1 MIPVLYTQS
10 ETTFK
15 NNGIG
20 RLTECISCEVMEERN
35 GIYECEF
42 QYPVNGAHYDDIRV
56 GYIIYCMVA
65 ENGDKQPFDIYKK
78 SVPID
83 GIVTFNARHISY
95 RLVNAI
101 VAPFSVSDVTAEQAL
116 NALKSNSITEAPFT
130 FHSDKSGTT
139 KYEVKEPASI
149 RAMMGG
155 TEGSILDVYG
165 TGEYYFNLFDVYF
178 YLHRGTDTDVEI
190 RYGKNM
196 IDFENEVDYSQM
208 YNAVVPYWVNSE
220 TGAIVTLPEK
230 IIKSSGATPYSDY
243 WTNENNMEIATE
255 NGDWFEFVYTLLQ
268 AVPMDLSDQFE
279 ETPTE
284 AQLRERAT
292 TLLENSEAWKPVDNV
307 SVDFVQLWQTPEY
320 EDYAPLQRLR
330 LCDTAKVIY
339 TDAGINARM
348 KVIKTVY
355 DSLLERYSSMELGDA
370 KQSFADVIKASTEEQ
385 LEKTFPN
392 FDELTNAIQY
402 ATNMIT
408 GGNGGY
414 LVINRNE
421 AGEPNELLIMDNP
434 DRTKA
439 VNVWRFNSGGLGH
452 SHNGYDGP
460 FSDVALTMDGK
471 INANMIT
478 TGTMVANRI
487 RGGVLSAINGNSSW
501 NLETGYLYNTGT
513 NDLSSAIALDRGY
526 IRLYQR
532 GETTESGILASARY
546 SRNDVVTKGAA
557 LLTDKNGFVAIGY
570 TTGSSDPEEGGFYYY
585 TPYIVA
591 GPKENH
597 TGGGPGIRLYKELYM
612 NSGAIYANN
621 INSTSISNGATI
633 TTVGLSA
640 SGDTS
645 LQNTTINGYLYAKKE
660 LQAQAALTVTGVS
673 TFNGAVT
680 LNNTVT
686 SKGTLYIQGN
696 NATNRGYIAGF
707 GSADGFAIST
717 GKAQS
722 LALRADSTNVLV
734 IDNYSDKGTAR
745 YVANKFHFQNCT
757 IEYKEKTVSG
767 TTKYYLYSAQGL
779 NINYSDAAGLYDIYA
794 YKTLTHD
801 VWYYFL
807 NQVSDE
813 HLKNIEKYD
822 PKYDAVLDELEP
834 ICFTWKD
841 SEDKTQHVGLGARRT
856 KEILEKH
863 GLDNSGL
870 VCVGDND
877 MHSISYNELT
887 AMLLKRVQDQQK
899 TINDLTAR
907 LERLEALLNADT

>member
-20 RLTECISCEVMEERN
+20 RLTDCISCEVTEERN

-42 QYPVNGAHYDDIRV
+42 QYPVNGAHYDDIQV
-56 GYIIYCMVA
+56 GYIVYCMVA

-230 IIKSSGATPYSDY
+230 IVKSSGATPYSDY
-243 WTNENNMEIATE
+243 WTNENNVEIATE

-307 SVDFVQLWQTPEY
+307 SVDFVQLWQAPEY

-348 KVIKTVY
+348 KVIKTVF

-370 KQSFADVIKASTEEQ
+370 KQSFADVITANTEDQ
-385 LEKTFPN
+385 LAKTFPN
-392 FDELTNAIQY
+392 FDELTSAIQY

-414 LVINRNE
+414 LVINRND
-421 AGEPNELLIMDNP
+421 AGQPNELLIMDNP

-471 INANMIT
+471 INADMIK
-478 TGTMVANRI
+478 TGALSANRI
-487 RGGVLSAINGNSSW
+487 RGGILSALNGGSYW
-501 NLETGYLYNTGT
+501 NLETGGFFNVSDTTRIEIFGGNMYMYYGANDTKPVVIYSLTYDIRDAGEVPGTTIAVPDGKFLSIGAQGAPYILVNRTGETLYGAKNLLTVVERIHFAKNAYVGTYLYFEGNDESKMGYIGGWTNDSGFFLNTGDS
-513 NDLSSAIALDRGY
+513 NAIDLCAKTTTVLAIDNGKYGHAGTAKYFPDKFYFKDAVIEQTTYSGDIAS
-526 IRLYQR
+526 IRLLNERLVVGNHPVITGYVCR
-532 GETTESGILASARY
+532 FESVY
-546 SRNDVVTKGAA
+546 VDGA
-557 LLTDKNGFVAIGY
+557 
-570 TTGSSDPEEGGFYYY
+570 
-585 TPYIVA
+585 
-591 GPKENH
+591 
-597 TGGGPGIRLYKELYM
+597 
-612 NSGAIYANN
+612 
-621 INSTSISNGATI
+621 
-633 TTVGLSA
+633 LSA
-640 SGDTS
+640 
-645 LQNTTINGYLYAKKE
+645 Q
-660 LQAQAALTVTGVS
+660 TVT
-673 TFNGAVT
+673 
-680 LNNTVT
+680 
-686 SKGTLYIQGN
+686 Q
-696 NATNRGYIAGF
+696 R
-707 GSADGFAIST
+707 
-717 GKAQS
+717 
-722 LALRADSTNVLV
+722 
-734 IDNYSDKGTAR
+734 
-745 YVANKFHFQNCT
+745 
-757 IEYKEKTVSG
+757 
-767 TTKYYLYSAQGL
+767 
-779 NINYSDAAGLYDIYA
+779 
-794 YKTLTHD
+794 
-801 VWYYFL
+801 
-807 NQVSDE
+807 SDE
-813 HLKNIEKYD
+813 HLKNIGEYE
-822 PKYDAVLDELEP
+822 PAYDAVLDELEP
-834 ICFTWKD
+834 VCFSWKD
-841 SEDKTQHVGLGARRT
+841 SEDTAQHVGLGARHT
-856 KEILEKH
+856 KAILEKH
-863 GLDNSGL
+863 GLSNSGL
-870 VCVGDND
+870 VRVDDDGT
-877 MHSISYNELT
+877 HGIQYNELT

-899 TINDLTAR
+899 TIDNLTAR
-907 LERLEALLNADT
+907 LERLEALLDANT

>member
-20 RLTECISCEVMEERN
+20 RLTDCISCEVTEERN

-42 QYPVNGAHYDDIRV
+42 QYPVTGAHYDDIQV

-230 IIKSSGATPYSDY
+230 IVKSSGATPYSDY
-243 WTNENNMEIATE
+243 WTNENNVEIATE

-320 EDYAPLQRLR
+320 DNYAPLQRLR

-348 KVIKTVY
+348 KVIKTVF

-370 KQSFADVIKASTEEQ
+370 KQSFADVITANTEDQ
-385 LEKTFPN
+385 LAKTFPN
-392 FDELTNAIQY
+392 FDELTSAIQY

-414 LVINRNE
+414 LVINRND
-421 AGEPNELLIMDNP
+421 AGQPNELLIMDNP

-471 INANMIT
+471 INADMIT
-478 TGTMVANRI
+478 TGTLSANRI
-487 RGGVLSAINGNSSW
+487 RGGVIQSLTENGTSL
-501 NLETGYLYNTGT
+501 NLQTGT
-513 NDLSSAIALDRGY
+513 LLTVGSDGSRVQINNGAIY
-526 IRLYQR
+526 ISNANTNQYDGVLF
-532 GETTESGILASARY
+532 SARY
-546 SRNDVVTKGAA
+546 NGDAVQGKLYGITLRA
-557 LLTDKNGFVAIGY
+557 L
-570 TTGSSDPEEGGFYYY
+570 
-585 TPYIVA
+585 
-591 GPKENH
+591 
-597 TGGGPGIRLYKELYM
+597 
-612 NSGAIYANN
+612 
-621 INSTSISNGATI
+621 
-633 TTVGLSA
+633 
-640 SGDTS
+640 
-645 LQNTTINGYLYAKKE
+645 NGYLGLGYEDEGGSGKVP
-660 LQAQAALTVTGVS
+660 LLIN
-673 TFNGAVT
+673 NGLNPNGYTESILVFGRARFTDRAVFRDAW
-680 LNNTVT
+680 
-686 SKGTLYIQGN
+686 IQGDAESSGLLIN
-696 NATNRGYIAGF
+696 TGNSESGRVLFRAYIT
-707 GSADGFAIST
+707 DV
-717 GKAQS
+717 
-722 LALRADSTNVLV
+722 LA
-734 IDNYSDKGTAR
+734 IDNGYYGHAGTAR
-745 YVANKFHFQNCT
+745 YLQDKFYFGDTLVQRKTYSTNFVAIALPNDYFVVGNFSPTSIDYKCHF
-757 IEYKEKTVSG
+757 ESVYVRG
-767 TTKYYLYSAQGL
+767 TLSAQ
-779 NINYSDAAGLYDIYA
+779 
-794 YKTLTHD
+794 TVT
-801 VWYYFL
+801 
-807 NQVSDE
+807 QRSDE
-813 HLKNIEKYD
+813 HLKNIEGYE
-822 PKYDAVLDELEP
+822 PAYDAVLDELEP
-834 ICFTWKD
+834 VCFTWKD
-841 SEDKTQHVGLGARRT
+841 PEDTAQHVGLGARRT
-856 KEILEKH
+856 KAILEKH
-863 GLDNSGL
+863 GLSNSGL
-870 VCVGDND
+870 VRVDDDGT
-877 MHSISYNELT
+877 HGIQYNELT

-907 LERLEALLNADT
+907 LERLEALFDANT

>member
-1 MIPVLYTQS
+1 MTPVLYPQS

-20 RLTECISCEVMEERN
+20 RLVDCISCEVTEERN

-42 QYPVNGAHYDDIRV
+42 QYPVNGAHYDDIQV

-130 FHSDKSGTT
+130 FHSDKSGTA

-196 IDFENEVDYSQM
+196 IDFENEVDYSEM
-208 YNAVVPYWVNSE
+208 YNAVVPFWVDSE
-220 TGAIVTLPEK
+220 TGAVVTLPEK
-230 IIKSSGATPYSDY
+230 IIKSSGATPYYDY
-243 WTNENNMEIATE
+243 WTNENGVEIATE
-255 NGDWFEFVYTLLQ
+255 NGDWFEFAYTLLQ
-268 AVPMDLSDQFE
+268 AVPMDLSDQFDE
-279 ETPTE
+279 QPTE
-284 AQLRERAT
+284 AELRERAT
-292 TLLENSEAWKPVDNV
+292 TLLENSEAWKPVDSV

-348 KVIKTVY
+348 KVIKTVFN
-355 DSLLERYSSMELGDA
+355 SLLERYSSMELGDA
-370 KQSFADVIKASTEEQ
+370 KQSFADVITANTEEQ
-385 LEKTFPN
+385 LAKTFPN

-421 AGEPNELLIMDNP
+421 AGQPNELLIMDNP

-452 SHNGYDGP
+452 SSNGYDGP
-460 FSDVALTMDGK
+460 YSDIALTMDGK

-478 TGTMVANRI
+478 TGTLSANRI
-487 RGGVLSAINGNSSW
+487 RGGIIQSLTENGTSL
-501 NLETGYLYNTGT
+501 NLQTGT
-513 NDLSSAIALDRGY
+513 
-526 IRLYQR
+526 
-532 GETTESGILASARY
+532 
-546 SRNDVVTKGAA
+546 
-557 LLTDKNGFVAIGY
+557 LLTVGEDGSRVQINNG
-570 TTGSSDPEEGGFYYY
+570 T
-585 TPYIVA
+585 
-591 GPKENH
+591 
-597 TGGGPGIRLYKELYM
+597 
-612 NSGAIYANN
+612 IY
-621 INSTSISNGATI
+621 ISNSNTDQYDGVLLSTRFAGDVAEAKQYGI
-633 TTVGLSA
+633 TLRA
-640 SGDTS
+640 
-645 LQNTTINGYLYAKKE
+645 LNGYLGLGRKEETGEDNVAVLINNGLNPKGYTEDIFVFGSVRFESRAMFGDAWINSYTDGGLIINTGESGKINLNANATTVLAIDNGYYGHAGTAKYFPEKFYFKDAVIE
-660 LQAQAALTVTGVS
+660 QNTYSGGIASIRLLNERLVVGNHSVISGYVCRFESVYVDGTLSAQTVT
-673 TFNGAVT
+673 
-680 LNNTVT
+680 
-686 SKGTLYIQGN
+686 Q
-696 NATNRGYIAGF
+696 R
-707 GSADGFAIST
+707 
-717 GKAQS
+717 
-722 LALRADSTNVLV
+722 
-734 IDNYSDKGTAR
+734 
-745 YVANKFHFQNCT
+745 
-757 IEYKEKTVSG
+757 
-767 TTKYYLYSAQGL
+767 
-779 NINYSDAAGLYDIYA
+779 
-794 YKTLTHD
+794 
-801 VWYYFL
+801 
-807 NQVSDE
+807 SDE
-813 HLKNIEKYD
+813 HLKDIEAYE
-822 PKYDAVLDELEP
+822 PAYDAVLDDLEP
-834 ICFTWKD
+834 VCYTWKD
-841 SEDKTQHVGLGARRT
+841 SEDKSQHVGLGARHT
-856 KEILEKH
+856 KAILEKH
-863 GLDNSGL
+863 GLSNSGL
-870 VCVGDND
+870 VRVDDDGT
-877 MHSISYNELT
+877 HGIQYNELT

-899 TINDLTAR
+899 TINNLTAR